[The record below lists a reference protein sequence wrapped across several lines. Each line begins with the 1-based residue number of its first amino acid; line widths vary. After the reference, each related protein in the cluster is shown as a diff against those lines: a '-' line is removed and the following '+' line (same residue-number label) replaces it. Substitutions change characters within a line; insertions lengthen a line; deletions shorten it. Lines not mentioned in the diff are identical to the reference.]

1 MQITTSK
8 SYDSLY
14 CVKAP
19 SVRLQLYLKGKST
32 STVPNTCCWAKMVN
46 HLSVL
51 ASSVHKSSA
60 DFCHVWGQKRPFT
73 ILHLSHPITVQRQ
86 TVSEWLHR
94 HSYSEWMSAAVTAG
108 SGSIHMHAVVSSKL
122 SSLLLF
128 SSVAKQNIPM
138 SKCQCRIEGI
148 SVNINHVAKWKVALW
163 SSREEWT
170 KKH

>member
-8 SYDSLY
+8 SYESLY

-46 HLSVL
+46 RLSVL
-51 ASSVHKSSA
+51 ASSVHNSST

-94 HSYSEWMSAAVTAG
+94 HSYSEWMSAAITAG
-108 SGSIHMHAVVSSKL
+108 AGSIHMHAVVSSKL
-122 SSLLLF
+122 NSLLLF
-128 SSVAKQNIPM
+128 SSVAIQNIPM
-138 SKCQCRIEGI
+138 SKCQC
-148 SVNINHVAKWKVALW
+148 SDMLSFDCCSW
-163 SSREEWT
+163 ST
-170 KKH
+170 GGAHL